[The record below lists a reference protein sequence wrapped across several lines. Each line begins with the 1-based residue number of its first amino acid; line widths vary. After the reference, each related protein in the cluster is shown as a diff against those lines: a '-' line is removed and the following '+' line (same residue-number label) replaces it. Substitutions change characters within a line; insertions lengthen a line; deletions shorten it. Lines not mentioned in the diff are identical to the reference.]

1 MSFSSTNGKG
11 LPDGRPLYRLVRL
24 AGIEPTTPWFVAK
37 YSIQLSYSR
46 NSHNYAMEEKNY
58 ITPAGHERIRS
69 ELLQLLN
76 LDRPEVVK
84 VVHWA
89 ASNGDRSENGD
100 YIYGK
105 KRLREIDRRIRF
117 LNQRLEFAVIV
128 DNAARKKGEAD
139 AEQVFFGATVTYENL
154 EGPEGGKE
162 TTITI
167 VGVDEVDLDQGHV
180 SWVSPIAKALIKAR
194 IGDCVKIQTP
204 TGPTEIEILDVQ
216 YN

>member
-1 MSFSSTNGKG
+1 M
-11 LPDGRPLYRLVRL
+11 RL

-58 ITPAGHERIRS
+58 ITPAGHERIKS

-117 LNQRLEFAVIV
+117 LNQRLEFAVVV
-128 DNAARKKGEAD
+128 DNQARKSGDAD
-139 AEQVFFGATVTYENL
+139 AEQVFFGATVTYESL
-154 EGPEGGKE
+154 EGSDLGKQ
-162 TTITI
+162 TCITI
-167 VGVDEVDLDQGHV
+167 VGVDEVDLECGHV

-194 IGDCVKIQTP
+194 LGDCVKIQTP

-216 YN
+216 YR

>member
-1 MSFSSTNGKG
+1 M
-11 LPDGRPLYRLVRL
+11 RL
-24 AGIEPTTPWFVAK
+24 AGIEPTTSWFVAK

-46 NSHNYAMEEKNY
+46 NSYNYAMEEKNY
-58 ITPAGHERIRS
+58 ITPAGHERIKS

-105 KRLREIDRRIRF
+105 RRLREIDRRIRF
-117 LNQRLEFAVIV
+117 LNQRLEFAVVV
-128 DNAARKKGEAD
+128 DNQARKSGDTD
-139 AEQVFFGATVTYENL
+139 AEQVFFGATVIYVCL
-154 EGPEGGKE
+154 EGVDAGKE

-167 VGVDEVDLDQGHV
+167 VGVDEVDLELGHV

-194 IGDCVKIQTP
+194 VGDCVKIQTP
-204 TGPTEIEILDVQ
+204 SGPSEIEILEVQ
-216 YN
+216 YQ

>member
-1 MSFSSTNGKG
+1 VHI
-11 LPDGRPLYRLVRL
+11 LVRL

-58 ITPAGHERIRS
+58 ITPAGHTRLRA
-69 ELLQLLN
+69 ELLQLL
-76 LDRPEVVK
+76 DVERPKIVEI
-84 VVHWA
+84 VHWA

-117 LNQRLEFAVIV
+117 LNKRLEFAVLV
-128 DNAARKKGEAD
+128 DNATRISGEQDAD
-139 AEQVFFGATVTYENL
+139 QVFFGATVTYCPTS
-154 EGPEGGKE
+154 GPDHGKE
-162 TTITI
+162 EIITI
-167 VGVDEVDLDQGHV
+167 VGVDEVDLERGYV

-194 IGDCVKIQTP
+194 IGDYVGIQTP
-204 TGPTEIEILDVQ
+204 TGLTEIEVLDVQ
-216 YN
+216 YR

>member
-1 MSFSSTNGKG
+1 M
-11 LPDGRPLYRLVRL
+11 RL

-58 ITPAGHERIRS
+58 ITPAGHERIKS

-76 LDRPEVVK
+76 LDRPEVVR

-117 LNQRLEFAVIV
+117 LNQRLEFAVVV
-128 DNAARKKGEAD
+128 DNQARKSGDAD
-139 AEQVFFGATVTYENL
+139 AEQVFFGAMVTYANL
-154 EGPEGGKE
+154 EGADSGKE

-167 VGVDEVDLDQGHV
+167 VGVDEVNLELGHV

-194 IGDCVKIQTP
+194 PGDCVKIQTP
-204 TGPTEIEILDVQ
+204 TGPTAIEILDVQ
-216 YN
+216 YL

>member
-1 MSFSSTNGKG
+1 M
-11 LPDGRPLYRLVRL
+11 RL

-58 ITPAGHERIRS
+58 ITPAGHERIKR

-76 LDRPEVVK
+76 FDRPEVVK

-117 LNQRLEFAVIV
+117 LNQRLEFAVVV
-128 DNAARKKGEAD
+128 DNQARKSGEAD
-139 AEQVFFGATVTYENL
+139 AEQIFFGATVTYENL
-154 EGPEGGKE
+154 EGVDAGKK
-162 TTITI
+162 TSITI
-167 VGVDEVDLDQGHV
+167 VGVDEVDLDLGHV
-180 SWVSPIAKALIKAR
+180 SWVSPIAKALIKSR
-194 IGDCVKIQTP
+194 QGDCVKIQTP

-216 YN
+216 YQ

>member
-1 MSFSSTNGKG
+1 M
-11 LPDGRPLYRLVRL
+11 RL

-58 ITPAGHERIRS
+58 ITPTGHERIKT
-69 ELLQLLN
+69 ELLQLL
-76 LDRPEVVK
+76 DVERPEIVK

-117 LNQRLEFAVIV
+117 LNQRLEFAVVV
-128 DNAARKKGEAD
+128 DNAARKSGEAD
-139 AEQVFFGATVTYENL
+139 AEQIFFGATVSYAAL
-154 EGPEGGKE
+154 EGKDAGKE
-162 TTITI
+162 TRITI
-167 VGVDEVDLDQGHV
+167 VGVDEVDLDKGNV

-194 IGDCVKIQTP
+194 LGDCVKIQTP
-204 TGPTEIEILDVQ
+204 TGLTEIEILDVQ
-216 YN
+216 YL

>member
-1 MSFSSTNGKG
+1 M
-11 LPDGRPLYRLVRL
+11 VRL

-58 ITPAGHERIRS
+58 ITPAGHERIKK

-76 LDRPEVVK
+76 LDRPEIVK

-117 LNQRLEFAVIV
+117 LNQRLEFAVVV
-128 DNAARKKGEAD
+128 DNSARQSGDAD
-139 AEQVFFGATVTYENL
+139 TEQVFFGATVTYAL
-154 EGPEGGKE
+154 VTGSSAGKE
-162 TTITI
+162 TIITI
-167 VGVDEVDLDQGHV
+167 VGVDEVNLDKGHV

-194 IGDCVKIQTP
+194 LGDCVNIQTP
-204 TGPTEIEILDVQ
+204 TGPAEIEILNVQ
-216 YN
+216 YL

>member
-1 MSFSSTNGKG
+1 M
-11 LPDGRPLYRLVRL
+11 VRL

-46 NSHNYAMEEKNY
+46 NIHNYAMEEKNY
-58 ITPAGHERIRS
+58 ITPTGHERIKT

-117 LNQRLEFAVIV
+117 LNKRLEFAVVV
-128 DNAARKKGEAD
+128 DNSARKSGDAD
-139 AEQVFFGATVTYENL
+139 AEQVFFGATVTYSPL
-154 EGPEGGKE
+154 EGEDAGKE
-162 TTITI
+162 IIITI

-194 IGDCVKIQTP
+194 LGDCVSIQRP
-204 TGPTEIEILDVQ
+204 TGPCEIEILDVQ
-216 YN
+216 YL

>member
-1 MSFSSTNGKG
+1 M
-11 LPDGRPLYRLVRL
+11 VRL

-154 EGPEGGKE
+154 EGPERGKE

-194 IGDCVKIQTP
+194 IGNCVKIQTP

>member
-1 MSFSSTNGKG
+1 V
-11 LPDGRPLYRLVRL
+11 VRL

-58 ITPAGHERIRS
+58 ITPTGHERIKN

-117 LNQRLEFAVIV
+117 LNKRLEFAVVV
-128 DNAARKKGEAD
+128 DNSARKSGEND
-139 AEQVFFGATVTYENL
+139 PDQIFFGATVTYTAL
-154 EGPEGGKE
+154 EGPQANKKVV
-162 TTITI
+162 ITI
-167 VGVDEVDLDQGHV
+167 VGVDEVDLDEGHV
-180 SWVSPIAKALIKAR
+180 SWVSPIAKALIKSR
-194 IGDCVKIQTP
+194 VGDCVFIQTP

-216 YN
+216 YL

>member
-1 MSFSSTNGKG
+1 
-11 LPDGRPLYRLVRL
+11 
-24 AGIEPTTPWFVAK
+24 
-37 YSIQLSYSR
+37 
-46 NSHNYAMEEKNY
+46 MEEKNY
-58 ITPAGHERIRS
+58 ITPAGHERIKT

-117 LNQRLEFAVIV
+117 LNQRLEFAVVV
-128 DNAARKKGEAD
+128 DNSARKSGEND
-139 AEQVFFGATVTYENL
+139 AEQVFFGATVTYSAL
-154 EGPEGGKE
+154 EGSGAGKK
-162 TTITI
+162 TIITI
-167 VGVDEVDLDQGHV
+167 VGVDEVDLDKGHV

-194 IGDCVKIQTP
+194 IGDCVFIQTP
-204 TGPTEIEILDVQ
+204 SGTAEIEILDVQ
-216 YN
+216 YL

>member
-1 MSFSSTNGKG
+1 M
-11 LPDGRPLYRLVRL
+11 RL

-58 ITPAGHERIRS
+58 ITPAGHERIKA

-117 LNQRLEFAVIV
+117 LNKRLEFAVVV
-128 DNAARKKGEAD
+128 DNSARKTGAED
-139 AEQVFFGATVTYENL
+139 AEQIFFGATVTYAPL
-154 EGPEGGKE
+154 EGKDVGKE

-167 VGVDEVDLDQGHV
+167 VGVDEVNLEKNHV

-194 IGDCVKIQTP
+194 LGDCVTIQTP

-216 YN
+216 YL

>member
-1 MSFSSTNGKG
+1 M
-11 LPDGRPLYRLVRL
+11 VRL

-58 ITPAGHERIRS
+58 ITPAGHERIRT
-69 ELLQLLN
+69 ELLRLLN

-154 EGPEGGKE
+154 EGPERGQE

>member
-1 MSFSSTNGKG
+1 M
-11 LPDGRPLYRLVRL
+11 VRL

-58 ITPAGHERIRS
+58 ITPAGHERIKN

-117 LNQRLEFAVIV
+117 LNQRLEFAIVV
-128 DNAARKKGEAD
+128 DNQARKSGDAD
-139 AEQVFFGATVTYENL
+139 ADQVFFGATVTYASL
-154 EGPEGGKE
+154 EGPEAGKE

-167 VGVDEVDLDQGHV
+167 VGVDEVDLDLGHV

-194 IGDCVKIQTP
+194 LGDCVKIQTP

-216 YN
+216 YL

>member
-1 MSFSSTNGKG
+1 M
-11 LPDGRPLYRLVRL
+11 VRL

-58 ITPAGHERIRS
+58 ITPTGHERIKK

-76 LDRPEVVK
+76 LDRPEIVK

-117 LNQRLEFAVIV
+117 LNQRLEFAVVV
-128 DNAARKKGEAD
+128 DNSARKSGDAD
-139 AEQVFFGATVTYENL
+139 ADQVFFGATVSYSSL
-154 EGPEGGKE
+154 AGSSAGKE

-167 VGVDEVDLDQGHV
+167 VGVDEVNLDIGHV

-194 IGDCVKIQTP
+194 LGDCVKIQTP
-204 TGPTEIEILDVQ
+204 TGPAEIEILNVQ
-216 YN
+216 YL

>member
-1 MSFSSTNGKG
+1 M
-11 LPDGRPLYRLVRL
+11 RL

-58 ITPAGHERIRS
+58 ITPAGHERIKR

-76 LDRPEVVK
+76 FDRPELVK

-117 LNQRLEFAVIV
+117 LNQRLEFAVVV
-128 DNAARKKGEAD
+128 DNQARKSGEAD
-139 AEQVFFGATVTYENL
+139 AEQIFFGATVTYENL
-154 EGPEGGKE
+154 EGVDAGKK
-162 TTITI
+162 TSITI
-167 VGVDEVDLDQGHV
+167 VGVDEVDLDLGHV
-180 SWVSPIAKALIKAR
+180 SWVSPIAKALIKSR
-194 IGDCVKIQTP
+194 LGDCVKIQTP

-216 YN
+216 YQ

>member
-1 MSFSSTNGKG
+1 M
-11 LPDGRPLYRLVRL
+11 VRL

-46 NSHNYAMEEKNY
+46 NRHNYAMEEKNY
-58 ITPAGHERIRS
+58 ITPAGHERIKK

-117 LNQRLEFAVIV
+117 LNQRLEFAVVV
-128 DNAARKKGEAD
+128 DNSARKSGDAD
-139 AEQVFFGATVTYENL
+139 AEQVFFGATVTYAPVS
-154 EGPEGGKE
+154 GSSAGKE

-167 VGVDEVDLDQGHV
+167 VGVDEVDLEIGHV

-194 IGDCVKIQTP
+194 LGDCVKIQTP
-204 TGPTEIEILDVQ
+204 TGPSEIEILDVQ
-216 YN
+216 YL

>member
-1 MSFSSTNGKG
+1 M
-11 LPDGRPLYRLVRL
+11 RL

-58 ITPAGHERIRS
+58 ITPAGHERIKT

-117 LNQRLEFAVIV
+117 LNQRLEFAVVV
-128 DNAARKKGEAD
+128 DNQARKSGVAD
-139 AEQVFFGATVTYENL
+139 SEQVFFGATVTYVNL
-154 EGPEGGKE
+154 EGADSGKE

-167 VGVDEVDLDQGHV
+167 VGVDEVDLDKGFV

-194 IGDCVKIQTP
+194 LGDCVKIQTP
-204 TGPTEIEILDVQ
+204 SGPTEIEILNVQ
-216 YN
+216 YQ

>member
-1 MSFSSTNGKG
+1 
-11 LPDGRPLYRLVRL
+11 
-24 AGIEPTTPWFVAK
+24 
-37 YSIQLSYSR
+37 
-46 NSHNYAMEEKNY
+46 MEEKNY
-58 ITPAGHERIRS
+58 ITPAGHERIKS

-76 LDRPEVVK
+76 LDRPEIVK

-117 LNQRLEFAVIV
+117 LNQRLEFALVV
-128 DNAARKKGEAD
+128 DNAARKSGQAD

-154 EGPEGGKE
+154 AGPDNGKQ

-167 VGVDEVDLDQGHV
+167 VGVDEVDLDKGHV

-194 IGDCVKIQTP
+194 LGDCVKIQTP
-204 TGPTEIEILDVQ
+204 TGPNEIEILDVE
-216 YN
+216 YRY

>member
-1 MSFSSTNGKG
+1 M
-11 LPDGRPLYRLVRL
+11 VRL

-46 NSHNYAMEEKNY
+46 NIHNYAMEEKNY
-58 ITPAGHERIRS
+58 ITPAGHERIKT

-76 LDRPEVVK
+76 LDRPEIVK

-117 LNQRLEFAVIV
+117 LNKRLKFAVVV
-128 DNAARKKGEAD
+128 DNLARKSGEAD
-139 AEQVFFGATVTYENL
+139 AEQIFFGATVTYSAL
-154 EGPEGGKE
+154 EGSDAGKE
-162 TTITI
+162 ISITI
-167 VGVDEVDLDQGHV
+167 VGVDEVDLDKGHV
-180 SWVSPIAKALIKAR
+180 SWVSPIAKALIKSR
-194 IGDCVKIQTP
+194 LGDCVVIQTP
-204 TGPTEIEILDVQ
+204 TGPCEIEILAVQ
-216 YN
+216 YL